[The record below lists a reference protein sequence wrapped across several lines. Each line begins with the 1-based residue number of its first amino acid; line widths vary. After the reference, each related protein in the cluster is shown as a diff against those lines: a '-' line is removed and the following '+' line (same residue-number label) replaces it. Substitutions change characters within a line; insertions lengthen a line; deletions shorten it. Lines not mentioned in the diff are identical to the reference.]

1 MKKVIFR
8 ISVIIFI
15 IGVSSIIGGFAASER
30 VRPLVKQVANEMA
43 VSNNI
48 VKFVEENMEILNI
61 NESDIRGTVNSID
74 FIENVVEYYVDAT
87 MLGLKNS
94 SFKKTD
100 IAPYLDKTGVT
111 HEISG
116 VIKKIVYAIIEHINA
131 EPDFKDKLIINQ
143 AISFGA
149 SKITDMI
156 TKEINKNIKD
166 INLRIKLQVKLY
178 YLINNFT
185 AKIIL
190 IVITA
195 VSFILLLTLAEKE
208 KYFLRIG
215 RIITIAG
222 GCSIIIL
229 IYNIIRCSYKIKNFL
244 GFTLPLGLEKYM
256 IISGAVL
263 IVGLLVMIP
272 GIILKKGDCN

>member
-1 MKKVIFR
+1 MKKIISR

-15 IGVSSIIGGFAASER
+15 VGVCSIIGGFAASER
-30 VRPLVKQVANEMA
+30 VRPLVKQAAIEMA

-48 VKFVEENMEILNI
+48 VKFIEENMEILNI
-61 NESDIRGTVNSID
+61 NESDIRSTVNSID

-100 IAPYLDKTGVT
+100 IAPYLDKPGVM

-156 TKEINKNIKD
+156 TKEVNENITD
-166 INLRIKLQVKLY
+166 INLRIKLEVKLY
-178 YLINNFT
+178 YLIKNRT

-190 IVITA
+190 IGITA
-195 VSFILLLTLAEKE
+195 VFFILSLILTEKE
-208 KYFLRIG
+208 KYFMRIG
-215 RIITIAG
+215 RTITIAG
-222 GCSIIIL
+222 GCSLIIL
-229 IYNIIRCSYKIKNFL
+229 IYNIIRCSYKIKKFL
-244 GFTLPLGLEKYM
+244 GFTIPLGLEKYM